1 MPHAHDSIDLNGQK
15 VLIVRLSALGDVIRT
30 MPSVLALM
38 QRFPK
43 ADFSWLVEDG
53 SAGFLKAVKG
63 PKLLQIERKAL
74 RSGSLPGRLA
84 AWRKVKQRIAAEDFD
99 ISIDFHGVAKSG
111 LLPLLA
117 GIPRRVGYER
127 GGSKEGA
134 RWLINER
141 HVLTDPHISRYDRNL
156 ALARRFDPALQP
168 CRPQIQLDSAGQ
180 AKVEAAMPEPALLLF
195 PGTSD
200 HGRNKRWPAKYWA
213 WLYQNLRT
221 RFQRPVRF
229 VFGPA
234 DGLYRDQLTELLHE
248 APEELPPLNLV
259 ELGAAL
265 QRAYLLVS
273 CDTGPMHLAS
283 VLGVPIVALMGPSDP
298 VLNQPLPGHRRMLL
312 PQTPCAPCRNRKCSV
327 LICQDLMTPQAALAQ
342 VTDLANELETA
353 S

>member
-1 MPHAHDSIDLNGQK
+1 MPHAHDPIDLNGQK

-53 SAGFLKAVKG
+53 SAGFLKAVQG

-74 RSGSLPGRLA
+74 RSGGLPGRLA
-84 AWRKVKQRIAAEDFD
+84 AWRAVKQRIAAERFD
-99 ISIDFHGVAKSG
+99 LSIDFHGVAKSG
-111 LLPLLA
+111 LFPLLA

-134 RWLINER
+134 RWLINDR
-141 HVLTDPHISRYDRNL
+141 LALPDPHVSRYDRNL
-156 ALARRFDPALQP
+156 ALARRFDPSLQP
-168 CRPQIQLDSAGQ
+168 CRPTIQLDAAGQ
-180 AKVEAAMPEPALLLF
+180 AKVAAAMPEAAILLF

-213 WLYQNLRT
+213 WLYQNLRD
-221 RFQRPVRF
+221 RYDRPVRF

-234 DGLYRDQLTELLHE
+234 DGFYRDALSECLQEPPDE
-248 APEELPPLNLV
+248 VPPLNLV

-298 VLNQPLPGHRRMLL
+298 ILNQPLPGQRRMLL
-312 PQTPCAPCRNRKCSV
+312 PQTPCAPCRNRKCAV
-327 LICQDLMTPQAALAQ
+327 LICQDLMTPHAALAQ
-342 VTDLANELETA
+342 VRDLIAELEA
-353 S
+353 AP